1 MMRFLGWGIGHR
13 NPHDF
18 PHEANA
24 LLASREDRELVQYE
38 DTTLMDGSQA
48 NSGEGVDNGGVNH
61 DDMDVDFE
69 SGDDNHGDVDAD
81 SESGD
86 QPLDVYQY

>member
-1 MMRFLGWGIGHR
+1 MMRFLGWGIGHL

-24 LLASREDRELVQYE
+24 LLASREDRELVQYQNI
-38 DTTLMDGSQA
+38 TLMGGLEVD
-48 NSGEGVDNGGVNH
+48 SGEGVDNGDLNH
-61 DDMDVDFE
+61 GDMDADFE

-86 QPLDVYQY
+86 QPLDMYQY